1 MVAGIFRAGGIAS
14 FICDDKRYLLAS
26 YFQEHLKYVK
36 PGQPVEIEFDLYPGQ
51 IFKGKVDAIWW
62 ANGGGQ
68 YLPSDIIPTFEP
80 ENPQL
85 PKGQFAVKIG
95 LDDPNQ
101 AGFPIGA
108 QGGAA
113 IYTSSHGGF
122 VVLRRIALRM
132 TTWFNW
138 LYPMPF

>member
-1 MVAGIFRAGGIAS
+1 VG
-14 FICDDKRYLLAS
+14 
-26 YFQEHLKYVK
+26 
-36 PGQPVEIEFDLYPGQ
+36 FDLYPGQ

-85 PKGQFAVKIG
+85 PKGQFAVKIA
-95 LDDPNQ
+95 LDDSKQ
-101 AGFPIGA
+101 AEFPIGA
-108 QGGAA
+108 QAGAA
-113 IYTSSHGGF
+113 IYTSAHGGF
-122 VVLRRIALRM
+122 VVPRRIAIRM

-138 LYPMPF
+138 LYPLPF